1 MDVFLKYLDD
11 WEKSVEKREGFT
23 KEEKNLM
30 LLSHET
36 RLGLRIT
43 GEDNLIYMYV
53 YDAYMNF
60 SFLVHSFIELVKYLL
75 SIPEVSVFI
84 SNKLSQD
91 PIEKFFGQQR
101 QRGSSNDNPNVS
113 QFIKATQALRVINI
127 TCADIKGNCRGS
139 SHKIEKTQKWIEDK
153 ENKTLPRRKYEK
165 K

>member
-11 WEKSVEKREGFT
+11 WEKSVEKREGFA

-30 LLSHET
+30 MLSHET

-43 GEDNLIYMYV
+43 GEDNSV
-53 YDAYMNF
+53 YNAYMIF
-60 SFLVHSFIELVKYLL
+60 SFLVHSFVELVKYLL
-75 SIPEVSVFI
+75 SIPGVSVFI

-113 QFIKATQALRVINI
+113 QFIKATQALRVINT

-139 SHKIEKTQKWIEDK
+139 SHKTEKTQKWIEDK
-153 ENKTLPRRKYEK
+153 ENKSLPRRKYMK